1 MSNGN
6 GNGNGSFYIS
16 ELRSIV
22 EKESARLLGAAPD
35 AVERRPSKGGWSA
48 KEVLGH
54 LIDSAAVNHQRF
66 VRAQWQ
72 DLVFA
77 AYAQDD
83 WVAAQQYQTAPW
95 IELVALWRDYNR
107 QIARVMAAIPIEV
120 RMRQRRIHNLHEIA
134 MKPAP
139 KDEPATL
146 DYLMKDYVDHLQHHL
161 RQIDAR
167 IAEKD

>member
-1 MSNGN
+1 MSES
-6 GNGNGSFYIS
+6 SFFVS

-22 EKESARLLGAAPD
+22 DRESARLLGAAPD
-35 AVERRPSKGGWSA
+35 AVERRPAKGGWSA

-83 WVAAQQYQTAPW
+83 WVEAQKYQDAPW
-95 IELVALWRDYNR
+95 IELVALWREYNR
-107 QIARVMAAIPIEV
+107 HLARVMAAIPVSV
-120 RMRQRRIHNLHEIA
+120 RLKEHRLHNLHEIA

-139 KDEPATL
+139 ADQPASL
-146 DYLMKDYVDHLQHHL
+146 EYLMRDYVVHLQHHL
-161 RQIDAR
+161 KQIDAR
-167 IAEKD
+167 IAGRD

>member
-1 MSNGN
+1 MSES
-6 GNGNGSFYIS
+6 SFYIS
-16 ELRSIV
+16 ELRTIV
-22 EKESARLLGAAPD
+22 ERESARLLGASPD
-35 AVERRPSKGGWSA
+35 AVERRPAKGGWSA

-83 WVAAQQYQTAPW
+83 WVEAQKYQDAPW
-95 IELVALWRDYNR
+95 IELVALWREYNR
-107 QIARVMAAIPIEV
+107 HIARVMAAIPIEV
-120 RMRQRRIHNLHEIA
+120 RLKEHRLHNLHEIA

-139 KDEPATL
+139 ADQPASL
-146 DYLMKDYVDHLQHHL
+146 EYLMRDYVEHLQHHL
-161 RQIDAR
+161 KQIDAR
-167 IAEKD
+167 MTGRG

>member
-1 MSNGN
+1 MSES
-6 GNGNGSFYIS
+6 SFYIS
-16 ELRSIV
+16 ELRTIV
-22 EKESARLLGAAPD
+22 DREAPRLLGAAPD
-35 AVERRPSKGGWSA
+35 AVERRPAKGGWSA

-83 WVAAQQYQTAPW
+83 WVEAQKYQEAPW
-95 IELVALWRDYNR
+95 IELVALWREYNR
-107 QIARVMAAIPIEV
+107 HLARVMAAIPVEV
-120 RMRQRRIHNLHEIA
+120 RLKEHRLHNLHEIA

-139 KDEPATL
+139 ADQPASL
-146 DYLMKDYVDHLQHHL
+146 EYLMRDYVDHLQHHL
-161 RQIDAR
+161 KQIDAR
-167 IAEKD
+167 MTGRG

>member
-1 MSNGN
+1 MSES
-6 GNGNGSFYIS
+6 SFYIS
-16 ELRSIV
+16 ELRTIV
-22 EKESARLLGAAPD
+22 ERESARLLGASPD
-35 AVERRPSKGGWSA
+35 AVERRPAKGGWSA

-83 WVAAQQYQTAPW
+83 WVEAQKYQEAPW
-95 IELVALWRDYNR
+95 IELVALWREYNR
-107 QIARVMAAIPIEV
+107 HIARVMAAIPIEV
-120 RMRQRRIHNLHEIA
+120 RLKEHRIHNLHEIA

-139 KDEPATL
+139 ADQPASL
-146 DYLMKDYVDHLQHHL
+146 EYLMRDYVEHLQHHL
-161 RQIDAR
+161 KQIDGR
-167 IAEKD
+167 IAGRG

>member
-1 MSNGN
+1 MSES
-6 GNGNGSFYIS
+6 SFYIS
-16 ELRSIV
+16 ELRTIV
-22 EKESARLLGAAPD
+22 ERESARLLGASPD
-35 AVERRPSKGGWSA
+35 AVERRPAKGGWSA

-83 WVAAQQYQTAPW
+83 WVEAQKYQEAPW
-95 IELVALWRDYNR
+95 IELVALWREYNR
-107 QIARVMAAIPIEV
+107 HIARVMAAIPIEV
-120 RMRQRRIHNLHEIA
+120 RLKEHRIHNLHEIA

-139 KDEPATL
+139 ADQPASL
-146 DYLMKDYVDHLQHHL
+146 EYLMRDYVEHLQHHVK
-161 RQIDAR
+161 QIDAR
-167 IAEKD
+167 MAGRG

>member
-1 MSNGN
+1 MSDS
-6 GNGNGSFYIS
+6 SFYIT

-22 EKESARLLGAAPD
+22 ERESARLLGAAPD
-35 AVERRPSKGGWSA
+35 AVARRPAKGGWSA

-83 WVAAQQYQTAPW
+83 WVEAQKYQDAPW
-95 IELVALWRDYNR
+95 IELVALWREYNR
-107 QIARVMAAIPIEV
+107 HLARVMAAIPIDV
-120 RMRQRRIHNLHEIA
+120 RLKEHRIHNLHEIA

-139 KDEPATL
+139 KDQPASL
-146 DYLMKDYVDHLQHHL
+146 EYLMRDYVEHLQHHVK
-161 RQIDAR
+161 QIDAR
-167 IAEKD
+167 IAGRG